1 MADIDTSTYPK
12 ANQTSPI
19 ETLSSFANIQNSL
32 NQNKLFQQQFKTNK
46 AVSDIMKDAV
56 LPDGTVD
63 MNKVRRKVS
72 EDPDAAYGLQEIFK
86 SAQALQQGQIA
97 TNNAQYDYHQK
108 QLKTLAGYT
117 TRLMKPGST
126 GDDAIGVF
134 AEALVNGAITPQQFV
149 KAQSEL
155 PRIPGTDKIDN
166 SRIPQWAEAETTKF
180 MEEHDRLNYYNPQP
194 GQVDTPQGT
203 RFMRV
208 PQAIGSAPSDA
219 GGFVPKVPGP
229 TQQAYNPATKR
240 NEYVGVLPNGGIGGA
255 PQAQGG
261 GTGAQP
267 SAQAA
272 PNAFAPGTPAG
283 PALGEQEAATHTAQ
297 GSADQGL
304 ALQRRAERVPETK
317 AILGNLLAELNTP
330 GFTVGPGTKSVADA
344 AKFMN
349 AQLGT
354 NIRVEGNAA
363 REQFEKLAGMYAQ
376 SQFQALGGTGAN
388 AQLDA
393 TTLTSPNSKLSAL
406 GNRGIIAM
414 LNGNEDAVKAKNEYW
429 QKWSAQNGSGTYGQF
444 VTDFQ
449 KRFDPRVFQAQYL
462 DKADQKKMISGLSQ
476 KEKNDLH
483 SAFVFAKQNG
493 WIQ

>member
-1 MADIDTSTYPK
+1 MADIDTSSYQNKVMPLNPLDTYGK
-12 ANQTSPI
+12 AA
-19 ETLSSFANIQNSL
+19 TLQGVL

-46 AVSDIMKDAV
+46 AVSDIYKRAIKE
-56 LPDGTVD
+56 DGTLD
-63 MNKVRRKVS
+63 MNMVRDEVS
-72 EDPDAAYGLQEIFK
+72 RNPDAAYGLEQVLK
-86 SAQALQQGQIA
+86 GAQDLQQGQIK
-97 TNNAQYDYHQK
+97 TSNAQIENIQNK
-108 QLKTLAGYT
+108 AKAFAGYLSPMINGGT
-117 TRLMKPGST
+117 SR
-126 GDDAIGVF
+126 DV
-134 AEALVNGAITPQQFV
+134 ALAL
-149 KAQSEL
+149 AH
-155 PRIPGTDKIDN
+155 
-166 SRIPQWAEAETTKF
+166 AETNGIINDQERNKILATMPFDPTTGKF
-180 MEEHDRLNYYNPQP
+180 DDSKIPMWAQEQLVKVLEAQRQLDYYNPAPTPTQ
-194 GQVDTPQGT
+194 TPQGT

-208 PQAIGSAPSDA
+208 PQAMGSAPSDA
-219 GGFVPKVPGP
+219 GGFIPNVPGP
-229 TQQAYNPATKR
+229 TQQTYNPATKR
-240 NEYVGVLPNGGIGGA
+240 NEYVGVLPNGGVGGA
-255 PQAQGG
+255 PQAPGG
-261 GTGAQP
+261 GMGAQP

-297 GSADQGL
+297 GSAEQGL

-354 NIRVEGNAA
+354 NIRVEGNKA

-393 TTLTSPNSKLSAL
+393 TTLTSPNSKLSEM

-414 LNGNEDAVKAKNEYW
+414 LNGNEDAVKAKHEYW

-444 VTDFQ
+444 VADFQ
-449 KRFDPRVFQAQYL
+449 KHFDPRVFQSQYL
-462 DKADQKKMISGLSQ
+462 DKADQKKMISGMSQ